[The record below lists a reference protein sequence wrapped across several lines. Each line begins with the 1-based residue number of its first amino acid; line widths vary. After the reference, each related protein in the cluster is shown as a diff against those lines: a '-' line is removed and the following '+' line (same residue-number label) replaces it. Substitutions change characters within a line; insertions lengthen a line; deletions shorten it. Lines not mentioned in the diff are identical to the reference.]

1 MTEFHFTRFPGSAAG
16 EELQV
21 RLVRGRLPLV
31 EVPDTWWGTI
41 GKVTGR
47 RCDHAGNCAEA
58 IKADLQVLK
67 VTKKYVSGKYVADF
81 NGRNLEGQFSVKYRQ
96 KRPLCICECKD
107 VNPWLE
113 WSLMKSAAKS
123 ELFSKL
129 PSVDT
134 LVRASSLA
142 PLVTSHGS
150 AAVTDAVRI
159 VLSRL
164 REEVCDSRMDERSLD
179 LALGGLSAAVE
190 RQLRQSLG
198 YSLLPLINATGV
210 ILHTNLGR
218 APLAAAALDRVR
230 VTAGSYSNLE
240 FDLSTGERGKR
251 DVHLDR
257 LFQKLL
263 DDVLPSFAR
272 LDGRGRPSLRGSEP
286 TISTAISTIVVN
298 NNAAAVLLALNSLAE
313 GGEVIV
319 SRGELVEIGGS
330 FRIPDV
336 MSRSNATLREV
347 GTTNRTRIADYER
360 AINDRTR
367 LLLRVHRSNFEITG
381 FTEQP
386 ALDELVAL
394 ARRRNLP
401 LMEDLGSGALFDLR
415 SVGIND
421 EPGVLDSLRAGVDVV
436 TYSGDK
442 LLGGPQAGLIS
453 GRADLVARMRSN
465 SLFRALRV
473 DKLTYAALE
482 ATLLAYV
489 KRDHDA
495 VPVLRMMRLSKDEIA
510 SRAEKIVS
518 RIESAR
524 LNNAQVKSVRLK
536 LELVDGKS
544 VIGGGAAPSAVLP
557 TRLIALTHV
566 DLSDD
571 ELSARLRAN
580 TPPVIARVE
589 EGRVLLDLRT
599 VFPEQDANLATAL
612 ASLTET

>member
-1 MTEFHFTRFPGSAAG
+1 MSTTS
-16 EELQV
+16 
-21 RLVRGRLPLV
+21 
-31 EVPDTWWGTI
+31 
-41 GKVTGR
+41 
-47 RCDHAGNCAEA
+47 
-58 IKADLQVLK
+58 
-67 VTKKYVSGKYVADF
+67 
-81 NGRNLEGQFSVKYRQ
+81 
-96 KRPLCICECKD
+96 
-107 VNPWLE
+107 
-113 WSLMKSAAKS
+113 KSA
-123 ELFSKL
+123 LFQKL
-129 PSVDT
+129 PSTDE
-134 LVRASSLA
+134 LLRQREIQALIEREGHS
-142 PLVTSHGS
+142 
-150 AAVTDAVRI
+150 AVTESVRV
-159 VLSRL
+159 VLARL
-164 REEVCDSRMDERSLD
+164 RQEITSNRLDEQSLD

-190 RQLRQSLG
+190 RETRRSLS

-218 APLAAAALDRVR
+218 APLAAAALDHIRA
-230 VTAGSYSNLE
+230 TASAYSNLE
-240 FDLSTGERGKR
+240 FDLLKGERGKR
-251 DVHLDR
+251 DVHVDR

-263 DDVLPSFAR
+263 SEDHVGTAAP
-272 LDGRGRPSLRGSEP
+272 GRAAERSS
-286 TISTAISTIVVN
+286 AAVSTIVVN

-336 MSRSNATLREV
+336 MSKSNASLREV
-347 GTTNRTRIADYER
+347 GTTNRTRIADYEA
-360 AINDRTR
+360 AISERTR

-386 ALDELVAL
+386 GLDELVAL
-394 ARRRNLP
+394 GRRRNLP

-415 SVGIND
+415 AVGIND
-421 EPGVLDSLRAGVDVV
+421 EPGVLDSLRAGVDIV

-473 DKLTYAALE
+473 DKLTYAVLE

-510 SRAEKIVS
+510 RRAEGIVS
-518 RIESAR
+518 QVTSSQLKPAALGIE
-524 LNNAQVKSVRLK
+524 LL
-536 LELVDGKS
+536 DGQS

-557 TRLIALTHV
+557 TRMIAVTHTR
-566 DLSDD
+566 LSAD
-571 ELSARLRAN
+571 ELSARLRAI
-580 TPPVIARVE
+580 TPPIIARVE

-599 VFPEQDANLATAL
+599 VFPDQDANLASAL
-612 ASLTET
+612 ASLD